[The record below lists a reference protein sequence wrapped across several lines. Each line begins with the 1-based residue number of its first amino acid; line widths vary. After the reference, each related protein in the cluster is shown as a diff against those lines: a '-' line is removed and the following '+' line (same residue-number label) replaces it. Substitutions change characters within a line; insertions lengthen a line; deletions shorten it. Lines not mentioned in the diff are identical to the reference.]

1 MNISQ
6 SPETLNGV
14 DAMALAET
22 LAHDPSAS
30 EQLSGFGRVAL
41 RCLIRYRQEG
51 GPVNAARAQVI
62 VERLATVAPG
72 PIITA
77 HWPMDGE

>member
-41 RCLIRYRQEG
+41 RQEG